1 MSEQLV
7 DLTKIRPKDAA
18 PWTFD
23 QRDLILLLTTG
34 GVGYLV
40 KEALKHC
47 FSGTPSVTE
56 QLEVLANLVETC
68 GRAGAKS
75 LRVRVSTDA
84 RFAWQMPKCVKEA
97 KLVGEK
103 PTTIDLEIIFHASR
117 RRPTRSKAAEFS

>member
-1 MSEQLV
+1 MSSQLV

-23 QRDLILLLTTG
+23 QGDLILLLTTG

-47 FSGTPSVTE
+47 FLGTPSVTE
-56 QLEVLANLVETC
+56 QLEVLANLIDAC

-75 LRVRVSTDA
+75 LQVRISTDA
-84 RFAWQMPKCVKEA
+84 KFATWRLFSVLPKEDPLGRKTQKSPSIGISPSC
-97 KLVGEK
+97 
-103 PTTIDLEIIFHASR
+103 
-117 RRPTRSKAAEFS
+117 AAHSFR